1 MMDTRV
7 WNAQNFSIMS
17 VIKHNCCL
25 VEMQTRMV
33 WKACVLFTHV
43 AIKVKALMKYSPRK
57 TTYLNCYNSK

>member
-25 VEMQTRMV
+25 LDAYEKNMESLYFHSNM
-33 WKACVLFTHV
+33 
-43 AIKVKALMKYSPRK
+43 AIKVKAI
-57 TTYLNCYNSK
+57 

>member
-25 VEMQTRMV
+25 GDANTSCMESLYSQSY
-33 WKACVLFTHV
+33 L
-43 AIKVKALMKYSPRK
+43 AIKVKAL
-57 TTYLNCYNSK
+57 

>member
-25 VEMQTRMV
+25 GDAYENNMESLLYFHSYM
-33 WKACVLFTHV
+33 
-43 AIKVKALMKYSPRK
+43 AIKVKSLYEIFD
-57 TTYLNCYNSK
+57 Y

>member
-25 VEMQTRMV
+25 GD
-33 WKACVLFTHV
+33 ANTHTMASLCTHSYL
-43 AIKVKALMKYSPRK
+43 AIKVKALGNIRLLSM
-57 TTYLNCYNSK
+57 LV